1 MPGSIAAVKRIPA
14 ALVAVA
20 AVLGTGI
27 ATSACNVAPVAATVN
42 GATISVSSLNTEL
55 DSLNQSSAGQCLLS
69 LKFPESLSLT
79 AQGAGGSGTYQTSFA
94 STILGSSV
102 YNLLATQY
110 AAAHGITL
118 SSADLTAAKSNYEAT
133 LDGAIKSQ
141 VQQSSSLGGTPTC
154 VDPAGNTLTGK
165 EVLAGLPAGVQST
178 EVSNQAIE
186 ELLLTRGADLSAAAI
201 LNYYAANTSAF
212 TLDCVGV
219 IVVADQATADTVYN
233 KLKAGA
239 DFATLAKSAST
250 DTTTA
255 SSGGQLGCN
264 FPESQVRTALQ
275 VSSITVG
282 SPVTPEQT
290 QSGTWEVFQV
300 TSRTVLPVTEVTS
313 EVQQAL
319 LQTTANRNRVSNEV
333 LAFAKTSSVQVNPQY
348 GTWTK
353 AQIVPPASPAPRYL
367 LPTYASTTTTPVI
380 ASSGSGASPSSSG
393 SSTSTTTAG

>member
-264 FPESQVRTALQ
+264 FPESQVLTALQ